1 MADDRAFVIHCA
13 RVFLAEA
20 ARRRRG
26 RVNRDFYWSLFAAA
40 QDARRKAAAMERQGV
55 LFA

>member
-26 RVNRDFYWSLFAAA
+26 RVNRDFYGSLFAAA
-40 QDARRKAAAMERQGV
+40 QDARREAAAMERQGV